1 MGETLPS
8 WKPACNLSVS
18 VQLSER
24 KTSSD
29 AGAFL
34 LREVLD
40 RSDVIESLDRQL
52 LDDRDPARVQHS
64 LSSQLRT
71 LLVQR
76 ALGWDDLSD
85 TQTLANDPVL
95 QLACSDQRS
104 TTPLEQPRPSQPT
117 LSRLLNLL
125 ATDITSLHFMTVCS
139 TCPCG
144 DCPLW
149 QDSCHPQFFTRVAV
163 KDTRDEPLFT

>member
-1 MGETLPS
+1 
-8 WKPACNLSVS
+8 
-18 VQLSER
+18 
-24 KTSSD
+24 
-29 AGAFL
+29 L

-40 RSDVIESLDRQL
+40 RSGVIESLDRQL

-71 LLVQR
+71 LLIQR

-125 ATDITSLHFMTVCS
+125 ATDINQSAFHDGLLDMAMWRLS
-139 TCPCG
+139 SMRSG
-144 DCPLW
+144 KPLSSITLDVDGLPIETFG
-149 QDSCHPQFFTRVAV
+149 QQVRTGYNSYVGYSHTHHRGGFYR
-163 KDTRDEPLFT
+163 

>member
-18 VQLSER
+18 VQLSEQ

-40 RSDVIESLDRQL
+40 RSGVIESLDRQL
-52 LDDRDPARVQHS
+52 LDDRAPARVQHS

-85 TQTLANDPVL
+85 TQTLANDPVW
-95 QLACSDQRS
+95 QLACS
-104 TTPLEQPRPSQPT
+104 PK
-117 LSRLLNLL
+117 
-125 ATDITSLHFMTVCS
+125 TVRGS
-139 TCPCG
+139 S
-144 DCPLW
+144 
-149 QDSCHPQFFTRVAV
+149 SCR
-163 KDTRDEPLFT
+163 K